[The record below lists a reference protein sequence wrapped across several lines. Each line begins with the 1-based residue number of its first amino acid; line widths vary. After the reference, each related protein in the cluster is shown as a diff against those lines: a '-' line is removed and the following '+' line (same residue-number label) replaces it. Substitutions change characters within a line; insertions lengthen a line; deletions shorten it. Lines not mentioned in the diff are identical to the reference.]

1 MGSKFKNILLFLG
14 ILVVFIA
21 SGILFNSWKD
31 RQLRKKAVFIAESDL
46 RFIQLAKKNV
56 TLESQLKE
64 KVQEIKENQATI
76 EDLEN
81 NPTIIIQSNDKIHL
95 DLDRLNAYNSIV
107 LFTNNAPKYNNQRSR
122 YSLHRFVKN
131 N

>member
-1 MGSKFKNILLFLG
+1 MTPLNKILLTLG

-31 RQLRKKAVFIAESDL
+31 RQLVKKAVFIAESDL
-46 RFIQLAKKNV
+46 RFTQLVKTNV
-56 TLESQLKE
+56 ILQTQLKE
-64 KVQEIKENQATI
+64 KMQEIAQKQATI
-76 EDLEN
+76 DDLEN

-107 LFTNNAPKYNNQRSR
+107 LFTNNAPKYDNKRER
-122 YSLHRFVKN
+122 YSLHRFIKN
-131 N
+131 D